1 MLADEVKLDLHVLRA
16 LMMHEIGEVDLAEV
30 VARDEGGAGDGVV
43 ELMKKLTEQ
52 GRPDHVIGHI
62 SILGLRVG
70 VGDHGLP
77 L

>member
-16 LMMHEIGEVDLAEV
+16 LMMHEIGEVDLVEV
-30 VARDEGGAGDGVV
+30 VTGDEGGTGNGAM

-62 SILGLRVG
+62 SILGLHVG
-70 VGDHGLP
+70 VGDDGLP

>member
-1 MLADEVKLDLHVLRA
+1 MLADEVKLDLHELRA
-16 LMMHEIGEVDLAEV
+16 LMMHEIGEINLVEV
-30 VARDEGGAGDGVV
+30 VAGDEGGAGDGAM

-62 SILGLRVG
+62 SILGLHVG
-70 VGDHGLP
+70 VGDDGLP